1 MRTTISW
8 RADCGHCMLFEN
20 LIYSL
25 LFTLATLYRRDTSYR
40 NYRVN
45 FYMQT
50 MSTSTRLNLV
60 TVARANPSQ
69 NECMYIL
76 KIELFMLIWIIY
88 CCFQSFCINANTN
101 TTARSDC
108 IDYFYQ
114 HFYLIKAVSE
124 RERIW
129 KKNTNQNWFSIWL
142 KSPALDIFMWLD
154 FHMILLCLRAN
165 SQFKREN
172 EQKEL
177 NSTQSDWE
185 VGLLLSEKLFSMK
198 AIGKRTN
205 TYSIRFLFFFSILL
219 FS

>member
-88 CCFQSFCINANTN
+88 CCFQSFCINANTK

-124 RERIW
+124 REREYE
-129 KKNTNQNWFSIWL
+129 KKHKSKLIFYLIEIACARYFHVTRFSH
-142 KSPALDIFMWLD
+142 DIVVFA
-154 FHMILLCLRAN
+154 R
-165 SQFKREN
+165 QFTI
-172 EQKEL
+172 QKGER
-177 NSTQSDWE
+177 T
-185 VGLLLSEKLFSMK
+185 
-198 AIGKRTN
+198 KRT
-205 TYSIRFLFFFSILL
+205 
-219 FS
+219 

>member
-129 KKNTNQNWFSIWL
+129 KKTQIKIDFLFDWNRLRSIFSCDSIFTWYCCVCAPIHNSKGRTNKKNLTQLNLIGKLVFCYR
-142 KSPALDIFMWLD
+142 K
-154 FHMILLCLRAN
+154 N
-165 SQFKREN
+165 SFQWKHLAN
-172 EQKEL
+172 EQIL
-177 NSTQSDWE
+177 TPFD
-185 VGLLLSEKLFSMK
+185 FC
-198 AIGKRTN
+198 
-205 TYSIRFLFFFSILL
+205 FFSILL